1 MPQANSEKVMMTA
14 EDMRRASVRIAHEIT
29 ERNRGTDELLF
40 LGMQTRG
47 VPFAKRVAE
56 SVKQSEGKDVPV
68 GSLDISL
75 YRDDLSSRG
84 RLVVKKTDI
93 PEGLGDKRVV
103 LFDDVLFTGRSIR
116 AALDAITDFGRPRS
130 IQLAV
135 LIDRGHREI
144 PIRADYV
151 GKNIPTSIN
160 EDVIVRLI
168 ETDGVDEVVVTRR
181 ED

>member
-1 MPQANSEKVMMTA
+1 LPQASSEKIMMTA

-29 ERNRGTDELLF
+29 ERNRGTDDLLF

-47 VPFAKRVAE
+47 VPIAKRVAE
-56 SVKQSEGKDVPV
+56 SVKQYENKDIPV

-168 ETDGVDEVVVTRR
+168 ETDGLDEVVVTRR